1 MVTLA
6 IVSFGLLGIAGIVAN
21 SLKSN
26 QTSHVRT
33 QASILAYDIIE
44 RMRANRATAEQS
56 PSPYNLSL
64 NVAPPNGE
72 TVAEND
78 LLQWRRAIADAL
90 PEGKGSVAIDG
101 DTQKIT
107 VVIRWMQR
115 KLDRGSPA
123 TAEEA
128 QQITIETRL

>member
-21 SLKSN
+21 SLKSQ

-56 PSPYNLSL
+56 PSPYNLPL
-64 NVAPPNGE
+64 NARAPAGDSVPE
-72 TVAEND
+72 TD
-78 LLQWRRAIADAL
+78 LTQWRQALAATL
-90 PEGKGSVAIDG
+90 PEGSGSVSINN
-101 DTQKIT
+101 KKVT
-107 VVIRWMQR
+107 VIIHWMQR
-115 KLDRGSPA
+115 KLDRGSSS
-123 TAEEA
+123 TADDA
-128 QQITIETRL
+128 QHITIETRL